1 MKIFGREPA
10 VIVGVLQAAI
20 VLLGNQLFD
29 WNQDQILAVSAIV
42 VIVGD
47 GFVAWA
53 THDTLLGVGVGLI
66 KALAACAVVF
76 GHGVPPDLVPQLIA
90 LATAVAAVYQRTQT
104 FPVADPPKALPGAT
118 AVSEVGT
125 R

>member
-10 VIVGVLQAAI
+10 VIVGVIQAAI

-42 VIVGD
+42 IVLGD

-53 THDTLLGVGVGLI
+53 THDTLLGVGVGLV
-66 KALAACAVVF
+66 KALAACAAVF
-76 GHGVPPDLVPQLIA
+76 GHTIPADVVPQIIA
-90 LATAVAAVYQRTQT
+90 FVTAVAGLFQRTQT

-118 AVSEVGT
+118 PVSEVGT

>member
-10 VIVGVLQAAI
+10 VVVGVLQAAI

-42 VIVGD
+42 VVVGD

-53 THDTLLGVGVGLI
+53 TKDTLLGVGIGGI
-66 KALAACAVVF
+66 KALAAAAAVF
-76 GHGVPPDLVPQLIA
+76 GHGVPADLVTQLIA
-90 LATAVAAVYQRTQT
+90 LTMTLPALYQRTQT
-104 FPVADPPKALPGAT
+104 FPIADPPKALPGS
-118 AVSEVGT
+118 VSVSDVGT
-125 R
+125 Q